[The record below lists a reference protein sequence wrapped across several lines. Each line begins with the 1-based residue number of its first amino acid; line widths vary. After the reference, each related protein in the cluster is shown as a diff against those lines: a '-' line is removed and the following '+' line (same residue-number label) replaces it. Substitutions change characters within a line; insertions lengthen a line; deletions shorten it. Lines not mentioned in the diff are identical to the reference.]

1 MPEAKHRIRPEE
13 HHRRPRGGEENL
25 RGPQHLGAVA
35 AAALLDADI
44 TTEERRARWAVVV
57 GG

>member
-25 RGPQHLGAVA
+25 RGPQHLGAA
-35 AAALLDADI
+35 AAVLLDADI